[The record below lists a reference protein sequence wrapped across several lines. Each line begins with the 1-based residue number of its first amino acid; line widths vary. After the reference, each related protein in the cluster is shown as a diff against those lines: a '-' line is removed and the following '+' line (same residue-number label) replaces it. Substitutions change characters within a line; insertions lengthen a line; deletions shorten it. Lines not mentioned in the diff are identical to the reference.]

1 MDNEAEKTA
10 SGAVS
15 DMPFEEALARLEE
28 HVRQMEAGSV
38 PLEQMIRRYEEAQK
52 LAAVCR
58 AKLDGMK
65 KKIEVLSRSGGK
77 VRWQESAGEDEPDGP
92 ADDFFP
98 GVRDGDS
105 DKQ

>member
-1 MDNEAEKTA
+1 MTDKKEK
-10 SGAVS
+10 SGKDIP
-15 DMPFEEALARLEE
+15 DMPFEEALALLEE
-28 HVRQMEAGSV
+28 HVRQMETGSV

-65 KKIEVLSRSGGK
+65 KKIEVLSKTGGK
-77 VRWQESAGEDEPDGP
+77 VRWQESADEEASADP

-98 GVRDGDS
+98 GISNGES
-105 DKQ
+105 STL